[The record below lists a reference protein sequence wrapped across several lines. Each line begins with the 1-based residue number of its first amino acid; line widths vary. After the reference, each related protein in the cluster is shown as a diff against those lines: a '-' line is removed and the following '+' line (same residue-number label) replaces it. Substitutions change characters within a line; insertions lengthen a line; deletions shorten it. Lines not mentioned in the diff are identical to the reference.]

1 MAVTK
6 IADVIVPEVFDP
18 YTTQRSVELAKLY
31 TGGIIANDAMF
42 DKLAQ
47 TGGKLIN
54 MPFWNDLSGDD
65 EVLSDSSGL
74 TPTGIT
80 ASQDVAVLFMRGKS
94 WGANDLAKSLSGD
107 DPMRQIGD
115 LVADFWAR
123 KMQTLLLKL
132 VEGVLLDNTTND
144 AADMTLN
151 IAIED
156 GNNATAANKIS
167 ANAVIDA
174 AGTMGDASSQLTA
187 MIMHSVPYQ
196 NLQKQNL
203 IDFTPTSTQVAQ
215 FPTYLGY
222 RVLVDDSIPRVAGS
236 TSGYKYPIYLFG
248 EGAIAQGNGAAP
260 VPSEVDRNPAL
271 GEDYLYTRRHFILH
285 PRGVAFQSASVAG
298 SSPTNAEVALAANWN
313 RVWHRKHVRIARLIV
328 NG

>member
-1 MAVTK
+1 MAVTR
-6 IADVIVPEVFDP
+6 IADVIVPDVFDP
-18 YTTQRSVELAKLY
+18 YTTERSTELAKLY

-54 MPFWNDLSGDD
+54 MPFWNDLTGTD
-65 EVLSDSSGL
+65 EVLSDTTGL

-123 KMQTLLLKL
+123 RMQTLLLNL
-132 VEGVLLDNTTND
+132 VTGVFADNTAND
-144 AADMTLN
+144 SADMTLD
-151 IAIED
+151 ISHATD
-156 GNNATAANKIS
+156 GASATAANKIS
-167 ANAVIDA
+167 ASAVIDA
-174 AGTMGDASSQLTA
+174 AGTMGDAASSLTA
-187 MIMHSVPYQ
+187 MIMHSVVYQ

-203 IDFTPTSTQVAQ
+203 ITYTPVSTQSAQ
-215 FPTYLGY
+215 IPTYLGH
-222 RVLVDDSIPRVAGS
+222 RVMVDDSIPRTVSG
-236 TSGYKYPIYLFG
+236 SGYKYPVYIFG
-248 EGAIAQGNGAAP
+248 DGAVAMGNGNAP
-260 VPSEVDRNPAL
+260 YPSETGRDKAL
-271 GEDYLYTRRHFILH
+271 GEDYLYSRRHFILH
-285 PRGVAFQSASVAG
+285 PRGIAFQSSSVAG

-313 RVWHRKHVRIARLIV
+313 RVWNRKHVRIARLIV